1 MIEHRILKQFLMEK
15 YNFPEI
21 EINNYIDYK
30 NGVYVFFTFVDTDR
44 ESNSTVSYLEL
55 VLFLS
60 KKVV

>member
-30 NGVYVFFTFVDTDR
+30 NGVYVFFAHAETGNER
-44 ESNSTVSYLEL
+44 ASTVTYLEL